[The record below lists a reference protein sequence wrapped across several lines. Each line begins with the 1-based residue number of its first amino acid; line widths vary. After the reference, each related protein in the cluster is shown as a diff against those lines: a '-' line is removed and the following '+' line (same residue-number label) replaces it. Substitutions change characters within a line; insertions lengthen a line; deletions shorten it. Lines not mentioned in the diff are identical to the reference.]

1 MTGACVM
8 LQHNECSDSIK
19 DECICS
25 CPCHIDQAEK
35 KVKLMLDMIQ
45 LEEK

>member
-8 LQHNECSDSIK
+8 LVHQDCSDSIK
-19 DECICS
+19 DKGICS
-25 CPCHIDQAEK
+25 CPCHIEQAEK
-35 KVKLMLDMIQ
+35 KVKLMLEFIQ